1 MLAWA
6 IHLMSINAHSKHNGT
21 PYEYAERADRRKYSL
36 SLAIALIAASFL
48 LIDHAH
54 SNTAQDSHAG
64 RGITDFNFQ
73 AVLLTTYTPSP
84 GMGSGVAVADFD
96 DDGDPD
102 IFVPT
107 GAGTPNLL
115 LRNRGDGTFDEVAA
129 SFALDDTRQARAAL
143 WVDYDGDGDL
153 DLFVARD
160 CHVQRPGYPAAGS
173 CTERV
178 ISLFEQQASGFVD
191 VSDAVGLFINAGG
204 IASGFHSGGLSAA
217 DISGDGLP
225 DVYAARWQAREELY
239 ISDTLFIAGKGA
251 GYSLGSGLTA
261 LGDSQ
266 LGYWQGLFHDFDR
279 DGRLDLFVN
288 VDFTANQLWMNKDGL
303 VLQNIATAA
312 GVDSAWN
319 EMGLAGADYDNDGD
333 LDLFATNIFD
343 WIGPS
348 AGSHN
353 LLLRNDSAGDQ
364 VVFEERA
371 VTAGV
376 GDSGWGWGAAWL
388 DADHDGNLD
397 LAATNGY
404 CQPDPDVCP
413 DRFDDDPSRFFLQI
427 GSDGNFA
434 DIGASIGFDDTLVGG
449 GLIAADFDGDGRLDL
464 LQTGIDPA
472 TSADPLLR
480 SERLTLYFNRLTGG
494 GSSDDWIMVRPR
506 MQTANSHA
514 LGAELR
520 LYLDDGRTLTR
531 WIRAGESWM
540 SQAPASAHFGIG
552 NAGIVRLE
560 IDWPELGNLP
570 GGVCAGPGQ
579 CSDQFDTRSQQ
590 AGTSV
595 IDAPPVGAVLDVI
608 GPETLFRA
616 GFES

>member
-1 MLAWA
+1 MFIA
-6 IHLMSINAHSKHNGT
+6 AHSKYVGT
-21 PYEYAERADRRKYSL
+21 FRTIIRAGRQKHCSSL
-36 SLAIALIAASFL
+36 VIALAATFFL
-48 LIDHAH
+48 LSGAAFG
-54 SNTAQDSHAG
+54 NTTPHPDAG
-64 RGITDFNFQ
+64 RGAPGFDFQ

-96 DDGDPD
+96 NDGDPD
-102 IFVPT
+102 IFIPT
-107 GAGTPNLL
+107 GAGSPNLL

-129 SFALDDTRQARAAL
+129 SLALDDSRQARAAL

-160 CHVQRPGYPAAGS
+160 CHIQRPGYPAAGS

-178 ISLFEQQASGFVD
+178 ISLFEQQVGGFVD
-191 VSDAVGLFINAGG
+191 VSDQAGLFLNAGAV
-204 IASGFHSGGLSAA
+204 ASGFHTGGLSAA

-225 DVYAARWQAREELY
+225 DVYAARWQALEELY

-279 DGRLDLFVN
+279 DGRMDLFVN
-288 VDFTANQLWMNKDGL
+288 VDFTANQLWMNRDGL
-303 VLQNIATAA
+303 VLQNIAAAA

-348 AGSHN
+348 EGSHN
-353 LLLRNDSAGDQ
+353 LLLRNDSVGGQ
-364 VVFEERA
+364 IVFEERA
-371 VTAGV
+371 VVAGV

-388 DADHDGNLD
+388 DADNDGDLD

-413 DRFDDDPSRFFLQI
+413 DRFDDDPSRFFLQT
-427 GSDGNFA
+427 GPGDSFA
-434 DIGASIGFDDTLVGG
+434 DVGAQVGFDDTLIGA
-449 GLIAADFDGDGRLDL
+449 GLVAADFDSDGRLDL
-464 LQTGIDPA
+464 LQAAIDPA

-480 SERLTLYFNRLTGG
+480 TERLTLYLNRHTGG
-494 GSSDDWIMVRPR
+494 GSSGNWIMIRPR
-506 MQTANSHA
+506 MVAPNSHA

-531 WIRAGESWM
+531 WIRAGDSWM

-552 NAGIVRLE
+552 SAGVLRLE

-570 GGVCAGPGQ
+570 GGVCPGPGP
-579 CSDQFDTRSQQ
+579 CLDQFGAQPQQ

-595 IDAPPVGAVLDVI
+595 IEAPPIGTVLDIV
-608 GPETLFRA
+608 GPETVFRA
-616 GFES
+616 SFEG